1 MNPYLAKYMKEAF
14 DAKKQTEQVIAWIRD
29 WFAVNGPESPAI
41 VGLSGGK
48 DSTLVATLCVKALG
62 KNRVFGVL
70 MPDHTQSDLDV
81 AKQVAEWLEIPYA
94 VVDIGAATDGIK
106 QSLGNAVHF
115 APGKGQ
121 VERSFAQTAP
131 MRTNIPPRIRMTT
144 LYAIAQ
150 SMNGRV
156 SNNGNRSEKHVG
168 YSTIYGDM
176 AGDFS
181 PISSFT
187 VTEVI
192 AIGEYLGIPEEF
204 IYKKP
209 SDGLTGKT
217 DEDNL
222 GFTYEELDTYILT
235 GHCECEEIKEKI
247 DRRYRSNLF
256 KQKMMAA
263 YGSIRTE

>member
-1 MNPYLAKYMKEAF
+1 MNQYLEKYMKEEF
-14 DAKKQTEQVIAWIRD
+14 DVEKQANRVITWIRD
-29 WFAVNGPESPAI
+29 WFAVNGPESPAV

-48 DSTLVATLCVKALG
+48 DSMLVAALCVRALG
-62 KNRVFGVL
+62 KDRVFGVL
-70 MPDHTQSDLDV
+70 MPDHAQADLDV
-81 AKQVAEWLEIPYA
+81 AKKIADWLEISYA
-94 VVDIGAATDGIK
+94 VADIGAATDGLKESIR
-106 QSLGNAVHF
+106 NAVHF
-115 APGKGQ
+115 EPQYGQ
-121 VERSFAQTAP
+121 VSKNFEQTAP
-131 MRTNIPPRIRMTT
+131 MLTNIPPRIRMTT

-156 SNNGNRSEKHVG
+156 SNNGNRSEKYVG

-181 PISSFT
+181 AISAFT

-192 AIGEYLGIPEEF
+192 TIGNYLGIPEEF

-217 DEDNL
+217 DEDNF

-235 GHCECEEIKEKI
+235 GHCECEEVKLKI
-247 DRRYRSNLF
+247 EQRHQANLF
-256 KQKMMAA
+256 KSKPMAA
-263 YGSIRTE
+263 YRI